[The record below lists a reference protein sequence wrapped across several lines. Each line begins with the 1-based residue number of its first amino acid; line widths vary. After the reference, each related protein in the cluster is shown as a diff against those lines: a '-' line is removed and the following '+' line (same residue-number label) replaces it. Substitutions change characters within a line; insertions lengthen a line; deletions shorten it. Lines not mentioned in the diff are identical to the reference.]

1 MAKQH
6 SLMRRALSA
15 VRSKLRYRLL
25 VLVLFPILL
34 VMPIALVMA
43 INWGKDFTYEQLFIK
58 VKTDLS
64 VSHDVFKR
72 LQQNYLTQLES
83 LANSYAFRQA
93 LKDNERSLVKQQ
105 ISELQI
111 NAEFSYLKLL
121 ETRAPHQAVIASQR
135 PSSALSAAL
144 EGKPG
149 VNIEIFSAQALARES
164 VTLANLVELP
174 LIDTPRARP
183 TDKQTENRGMVI
195 RALYPIQN
203 ALGQVIALLEGGVL
217 LNRNFTFVD
226 EIRDLVYAPGNLPEG
241 SIGTVTV
248 FLDDIRINTNVPLKI
263 GERALGTRVSNEV
276 RRKVLEDEN
285 IWIDRAFVVNDWYI
299 SSYEP
304 IIDVDGNSVGMLYAG
319 FLEAPFRAQLWNAL
333 AFLVA
338 VFLGL
343 MLLSAWFAIR
353 GANAIFKPIES
364 MNNVVQATKKGQPD
378 RVGQVACEDELGV
391 LAHELDSMLDLLES
405 RKQEIQDSADQL
417 EHKVVERTAQL
428 QKRNEDL
435 QKTISLLR
443 ETRQQLVVAEKMAAL
458 GGLTAGLAHEINNP
472 TAVILG
478 NLDVLVS
485 ELGEVDEPIRD
496 EISIAIEQ
504 VYRIKDIVDNLL
516 QYARP
521 DEYAGYFST
530 VDLNQLVEDSL
541 KLVRHLEKEKTYQIE
556 LDLQA
561 TQKIEINPQEYQQ
574 VIVNLLVN
582 AVHALPK
589 SGNGIITIQT
599 RNWED
604 KGVVT
609 CVHDNGS
616 GIPADELEQIFSP
629 FYSTKQP
636 GKGTGLGLSVSYSMI
651 RRFGGNLTVE
661 SDQDEGSKFSVWL
674 LKKPELISDDASIAA
689 QLQSIERESSTA
701 QSPENVH

>member
-1 MAKQH
+1 MAKQK
-6 SLMRRALSA
+6 SLIRRVLSA

-34 VMPIALVMA
+34 VMPIALIMA
-43 INWGKDFTYEQLFIK
+43 INWGKDFTYNQLFLK

-64 VSHDVFKR
+64 VSHDVFNR
-72 LQQNYLTQLES
+72 LQQNYLAQLKS
-83 LANSYAFRQA
+83 LANSYEFRLA
-93 LKDNERSLVKQQ
+93 LKNNERSVVEQQ
-105 ISELQI
+105 VSALRET
-111 NAEFSYLKLL
+111 AAFSYLKLL
-121 ETRAPHQAVIASQR
+121 ETRTPHQATIASQR
-135 PSSALSAAL
+135 PSSALNAAL
-144 EGKPG
+144 AGTPG
-149 VNIEIFSAQALARES
+149 VNIEIFSAQDLERES

-174 LIDTPRARP
+174 LVDTQRARP
-183 TDKQTENRGMVI
+183 SDKRTEDRGMVI
-195 RALYPIQN
+195 RALYPIQD
-203 ALGQVIALLEGGVL
+203 ALGQVVALLEGGVL

-276 RRKVLEDEN
+276 RTKVLEDEN

-319 FLEAPFRAQLWNAL
+319 FLEAPFRQQLWKAL

-338 VFLGL
+338 MFVGL

-353 GANAIFKPIES
+353 GANAISKPIES

-378 RVGQVACEDELGV
+378 RVGIVASKDELGV
-391 LAHELDSMLDLLES
+391 LAHELDTMLDLLES

-428 QKRNEDL
+428 QKKNEDL
-435 QKTISLLR
+435 QNTIKLLR

-478 NLDVLVS
+478 NLDVLIT
-485 ELGEVDEPIRD
+485 ELGEVDEPIRE
-496 EISIAIEQ
+496 EISIAMEQ

-530 VDLNQLVEDSL
+530 VDLNELVKDSL
-541 KLVRHLEKEKTYQIE
+541 KLVRHLEKDKIFQIK

-561 TQKIEINPQEYQQ
+561 TQKIEINAQEYQQ

-589 SGNGIITIQT
+589 SGTGIINIQT

-609 CVHDNGS
+609 YVQDNGS
-616 GIPADELEQIFSP
+616 GIPEDELEQIFSP

-661 SDQDEGSKFSVWL
+661 SNQKKGSKFSVWL
-674 LKKPELISDDASIAA
+674 LNKPELISDDASIAA
-689 QLQSIERESSTA
+689 QLQSIERESSAA
-701 QSPENVH
+701 QAENGH